1 MPVEATSETFRD
13 LTGEG
18 NVFVDFWGPRCQ
30 PCLAMMP
37 TIEQLE
43 EEAQGR
49 VRVVKVNSAENR
61 QVCRDLRVFGLPTY
75 ILMRDGDEL
84 ERLSGEVSREDVER
98 AFATL
103 ASSKGGEAA

>member
-1 MPVEATSETFRD
+1 
-13 LTGEG
+13 
-18 NVFVDFWGPRCQ
+18 
-30 PCLAMMP
+30 MMP
-37 TIEQLE
+37 AIAKLE
-43 EEAQGR
+43 EEAAGT

-75 ILMRDGDEL
+75 ILMRDGEEL

-103 ASSKGGEAA
+103 GRSEGGEAA